1 VVALDQKHAQTAS
14 MLGTP
19 KPRRMDYA
27 AFLRR
32 QPDGGQVSADT
43 WHRVGFTWRNS
54 SRKLPVDDVLV
65 AKDA

>member
-1 VVALDQKHAQTAS
+1 
-14 MLGTP
+14 
-19 KPRRMDYA
+19 MDYA